1 MKAGPPNEVK
11 SSPAIVSRYTRKKIA
26 LAAGDNVSRP
36 FLQREQALGFD
47 AAKENA
53 AWKGAGRQPCASR
66 GCNVIPPI
74 YIQPGLLS
82 WSVDQPITINNRNDG
97 GAEG

>member
-36 FLQREQALGFD
+36 FLKREQALGFD

-53 AWKGAGRQPCASR
+53 SVEGRRPSTMRLPWLQCNSADLHSAWTPFVVSR
-66 GCNVIPPI
+66 PTDH
-74 YIQPGLLS
+74 YQQS
-82 WSVDQPITINNRNDG
+82 
-97 GAEG
+97 E